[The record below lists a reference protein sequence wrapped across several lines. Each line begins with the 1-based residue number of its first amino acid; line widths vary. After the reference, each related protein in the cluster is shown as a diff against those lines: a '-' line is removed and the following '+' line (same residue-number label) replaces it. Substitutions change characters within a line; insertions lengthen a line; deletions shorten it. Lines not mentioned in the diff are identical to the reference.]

1 MLKKLL
7 DLASLAMGIMFIYFL
22 GVTGLPYID
31 EKIGFKEA
39 HDILKEEKI
48 EAGAWY
54 YIFVE
59 KVGPSSENIR
69 HTLKYSV
76 RDEAD
81 GE

>member
-1 MLKKLL
+1 MKRIAKYCFLVL
-7 DLASLAMGIMFIYFL
+7 SLVGIYLFGDFALPFL
-22 GVTGLPYID
+22 D
-31 EKIGFKEA
+31 EKLGFKEA

-69 HTLKYSV
+69 HSLKFNPES
-76 RDEAD
+76 REDEN
-81 GE
+81 